1 MKLFTPEAVAAL
13 DAGTFERRQL
23 IWVEM
28 PGEPVGFWD
37 DAYDA
42 VIDRRTYLATYGG
55 MRMTPFSSGS
65 DFGVRNLT
73 ITLAGLDARTQ
84 QRVLD
89 QPYHQRPIYALE
101 ALILPETQQIIDLT
115 QWFGGIINRIPRRER
130 LGGTSVLDV
139 QCEGYGRDLSRSG
152 ARTRSDADQRQLD
165 PLDRFFDQVVPANNV
180 PMIWGRQEQPQK
192 PKSSSWL
199 DKIF

>member
-1 MKLFTPEAVAAL
+1 MKLFTPAAVAAL
-13 DAGTFERRQL
+13 EAGTFARRQL

-28 PGEPVGFWD
+28 PDEPVGFWG

-42 VIDRRTYLATYGG
+42 VIEGRTYLATYGAI
-55 MRMTPFSSGS
+55 RMTPFSSGS

-73 ITLAGLDARTQ
+73 ITLPGLDVRVQ

-89 QPYHQRPIYALE
+89 QPYHQRPIYATE
-101 ALILPETQQIIDLT
+101 ALISPETQQILDLT
-115 QWFGGIINRIPRRER
+115 QWFGGIIDRIPRRER

-165 PLDRFFDQVVPANNV
+165 SSDRFFDQVVPANNV
-180 PMIWGRQEQPQK
+180 PLIWGRQEQPKQ
-192 PKSSSWL
+192 KSSSWL